1 MTAGGRVCKLRP
13 CSVGVT
19 PTAHGRSKLGSAE
32 QIACLSALGRSSVSV
47 LRGTQRARTGV
58 SSCRSS
64 SFLDGDLDQ
73 QFESTKM
80 STGILSAHEPHKAVM
95 IQAAI
100 STFVRHLEGEKRDSS
115 KN

>member
-1 MTAGGRVCKLRP
+1 MWIVYVIFRKNSGPLYLKRVIQEYGIKL
-13 CSVGVT
+13 S
-19 PTAHGRSKLGSAE
+19 RS
-32 QIACLSALGRSSVSV
+32 IFV
-47 LRGTQRARTGV
+47 LK
-58 SSCRSS
+58 
-64 SFLDGDLDQ
+64 FLDGDLDQ